1 MTWRKWLMMRQ
12 RGRKMNKPL
21 LLSWIAAIIATL
33 GSLYFSE
40 IMHFIPCTLCW
51 YQRIFMYPL
60 VIILGIAF
68 YRNDQAIH
76 RYVLPLSMIGMLIS
90 GYHTLLQ
97 KIPYLQQF
105 EMCTTGV
112 PCSKDYINW
121 LGFITIPLLAFIAFT
136 IITVSLLFV
145 ARRPRA

>member
-1 MTWRKWLMMRQ
+1 
-12 RGRKMNKPL
+12 MNKSL
-21 LLSWIAAIIATL
+21 LLAWIAAIIATL

-40 IMHFIPCTLCW
+40 VMHFIPCTLCW

-60 VIILGIAF
+60 AIILGAAV
-68 YRNDQAIH
+68 YRNDQGIYKYA
-76 RYVLPLSMIGMLIS
+76 LPLSIIGLLIA

-121 LGFITIPLLAFIAFT
+121 LGFVTIPLLALIAFMVIT
-136 IITVSLLFV
+136 ICLIIIS
-145 ARRPRA
+145 RSKEENRDQ

>member
-1 MTWRKWLMMRQ
+1 
-12 RGRKMNKPL
+12 MNKTL
-21 LLSWIAAIIATL
+21 LLSWIAAIFATL

-40 IMHFIPCTLCW
+40 VMHFIPCTLCW

-60 VIILGIAF
+60 AIILGIAV
-68 YRNDQAIH
+68 YRNDTEIYK
-76 RYVLPLSMIGMLIS
+76 YVLPLSIIGLLIS

-97 KIPYLQQF
+97 KLPALTQF

-121 LGFITIPLLAFIAFT
+121 LGFITIPMLAFAAFS
-136 IITVSLLFV
+136 IITVCMV
-145 ARRPRA
+145 IIARNGEKATHLNNKKSN

>member
-1 MTWRKWLMMRQ
+1 
-12 RGRKMNKPL
+12 MNKSL
-21 LLSWIAAIIATL
+21 LLAWVAALIATI

-40 IMHFIPCTLCW
+40 VLHYIPCTLCW

-60 VIILGIAF
+60 SIILGVAF
-68 YRNDQAIH
+68 YRNDKEITKYA
-76 RYVLPLSMIGMLIS
+76 LPLSVIGIIIS
-90 GYHTLLQ
+90 GYHIALQ

-121 LGFITIPLLAFIAFT
+121 LGFITIPVLAFIAFT
-136 IITVSLLFV
+136 IISVCLVIISRSQKKEETI
-145 ARRPRA
+145 R

>member
-1 MTWRKWLMMRQ
+1 
-12 RGRKMNKPL
+12 MNKPL

-40 IMHFIPCTLCW
+40 VMHFIPCTLCW

-60 VIILGIAF
+60 AIILGVAF
-68 YRNDQAIH
+68 YRNDQGIY
-76 RYVLPLSMIGMLIS
+76 RYVLPLSIIGMLIS

-97 KIPYLQQF
+97 KLPYLQQF

-136 IITVSLLFV
+136 IITVCLVVL
-145 ARRPRA
+145 ARNKSVE

>member
-1 MTWRKWLMMRQ
+1 
-12 RGRKMNKPL
+12 MNKSL
-21 LLSWIAAIIATL
+21 LLAWIAAIIATL

-40 IMHFIPCTLCW
+40 VMHFIPCTLCW

-60 VIILGIAF
+60 AIILGVAV
-68 YRNDQAIH
+68 YRNDQGIYKYA
-76 RYVLPLSMIGMLIS
+76 LPLSIIGLLIA

-121 LGFITIPLLAFIAFT
+121 LGFVTIPLLALIAFMVIT
-136 IITVSLLFV
+136 ICLIIIS
-145 ARRPRA
+145 RSKEENRDQ

>member
-1 MTWRKWLMMRQ
+1 
-12 RGRKMNKPL
+12 MNKSL

-40 IMHFIPCTLCW
+40 VMHFIPCTLCW

-60 VIILGIAF
+60 AIIFGIAV
-68 YRNDQAIH
+68 YRNDTGIYKYA
-76 RYVLPLSMIGMLIS
+76 LPVSIIGLLIS

-97 KIPYLQQF
+97 KVPALKQF

-121 LGFITIPLLAFIAFT
+121 LGFITIPLLAFVAFA
-136 IITVSLLFV
+136 IITICMAAL
-145 ARRPRA
+145 ARSHKQ

>member
-1 MTWRKWLMMRQ
+1 
-12 RGRKMNKPL
+12 MNKPL
-21 LLSWIAAIIATL
+21 LLSWVAALIATL

-40 IMHFIPCTLCW
+40 VMHFIPCTLCW

-68 YRNDQAIH
+68 YRNDQGIY
-76 RYVLPLSMIGMLIS
+76 RYVLPLSIIGMLIS

-97 KIPYLQQF
+97 KLSFLQQF
-105 EMCTTGV
+105 EMCTTGI

-136 IITVSLLFV
+136 VITVSLLML
-145 ARRPRA
+145 ARRPRV

>member
-1 MTWRKWLMMRQ
+1 MR
-12 RGRKMNKPL
+12 NKL
-21 LLSWIAAIIATL
+21 LLAWVAAIIATL

-40 IMHFIPCTLCW
+40 VQHFIPCTLCW

-60 VIILGIAF
+60 AIILGIAV
-68 YRNDQAIH
+68 YRNDEGIY
-76 RYVLPLSMIGMLIS
+76 RYALPLSVIGLIIS

-121 LGFITIPLLAFIAFT
+121 LGFITIPLLAFIAFL
-136 IITVSLLFV
+136 IITICLTLMTRSQKEEETIS
-145 ARRPRA
+145 

>member
-1 MTWRKWLMMRQ
+1 
-12 RGRKMNKPL
+12 MNKPL
-21 LLSWIAAIIATL
+21 LLAWLAAIIAAL

-40 IMHFIPCTLCW
+40 VMHYIPCMLCW

-60 VIILGIAF
+60 TIILGIAF
-68 YRNDQAIH
+68 YRNDQGIY
-76 RYVLPLSMIGMLIS
+76 RYVLPLSIIGMLIS
-90 GYHTLLQ
+90 AYHTLLQ
-97 KIPYLQQF
+97 KLPYLQQF

-136 IITVSLLFV
+136 IITVSLLIL
-145 ARRPRA
+145 ARRQRA

>member
-1 MTWRKWLMMRQ
+1 
-12 RGRKMNKPL
+12 MNKHL
-21 LLSWIAAIIATL
+21 LLSWVAAIIATL

-40 IMHFIPCTLCW
+40 VMHFIPCTLCW

-60 VIILGIAF
+60 AIILGIAV
-68 YRNDQAIH
+68 YRNDFNIH
-76 RYVLPLSMIGMLIS
+76 YYALPLSIIGMLIS
-90 GYHTLLQ
+90 GYHVLLQ
-97 KIPYLQQF
+97 RIPYLQQF

-136 IITVSLLFV
+136 IITVSLVIL
-145 ARRPRA
+145 ARSQKEEEAIRG

>member
-1 MTWRKWLMMRQ
+1 MSKS
-12 RGRKMNKPL
+12 L
-21 LLSWIAAIIATL
+21 LLSWITAIIATL

-40 IMHFIPCTLCW
+40 VMHFIPCTLCW

-60 VIILGIAF
+60 AIILGVAV
-68 YRNDQAIH
+68 YRNDQGVYN
-76 RYVLPLSMIGMLIS
+76 YVLPLSIIGMLLS

-105 EMCTTGV
+105 EMCKSGV
-112 PCSKDYINW
+112 PCSQDYINW

-136 IITVSLLFV
+136 IITVSMIIL
-145 ARRPRA
+145 ARQQKEEAASKA

>member
-1 MTWRKWLMMRQ
+1 
-12 RGRKMNKPL
+12 MNKSL
-21 LLSWIAAIIATL
+21 LLAWIAAIIATL

-40 IMHFIPCTLCW
+40 VMHFIPCTLCW

-60 VIILGIAF
+60 AIILGVAV
-68 YRNDQAIH
+68 YRNDTGIY
-76 RYVLPLSMIGMLIS
+76 RYALPLSIIGWLIA

-105 EMCTTGV
+105 EMCTSGV

-121 LGFITIPLLAFIAFT
+121 LGFITIPILAFIAFT
-136 IITVSLLFV
+136 IITVCLIIC
-145 ARRPRA
+145 ARSSKKK

>member
-1 MTWRKWLMMRQ
+1 
-12 RGRKMNKPL
+12 MNKPL
-21 LLSWIAAIIATL
+21 LLSWVAALIATL

-40 IMHFIPCTLCW
+40 VMHFIPCTLCW

-60 VIILGIAF
+60 AIILGIAF
-68 YRNDQAIH
+68 YRNDQGIY
-76 RYVLPLSMIGMLIS
+76 RYVLPLSIIGMLIS

-97 KIPYLQQF
+97 KLPYLQQF

-136 IITVSLLFV
+136 VITISLVML
-145 ARRPRA
+145 ARRPRV

>member
-1 MTWRKWLMMRQ
+1 
-12 RGRKMNKPL
+12 MNKSL
-21 LLSWIAAIIATL
+21 LLAWLAAIVATL

-40 IMHFIPCTLCW
+40 VMHFIPCTLCW

-60 VIILGIAF
+60 AIILGVAVYWNDKSI
-68 YRNDQAIH
+68 YRYA
-76 RYVLPLSMIGMLIS
+76 LPLSIIGWLIA

-136 IITVSLLFV
+136 IITVCLLMIS
-145 ARRPRA
+145 RNKK